1 MQIMPKNAVVFG
13 MDNRL
18 GFSIPFLQLVDH
30 HRMDIDF
37 VHPDLFIHNHWKKNK
52 EKYLRLKFPP
62 KEYGQSSKIFISQ
75 NPKVE
80 GH

>member
-62 KEYGQSSKIFISQ
+62 KEYGYSSKIFTVKNVLFDI
-75 NPKVE
+75 
-80 GH
+80 